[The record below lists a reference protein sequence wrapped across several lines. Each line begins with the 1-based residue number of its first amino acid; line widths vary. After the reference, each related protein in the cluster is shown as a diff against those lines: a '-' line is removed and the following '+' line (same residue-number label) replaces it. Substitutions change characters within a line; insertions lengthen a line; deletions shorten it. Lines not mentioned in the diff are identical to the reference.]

1 VTPDVPDNSAE
12 IGNKK
17 NQLENTQRGLS
28 ALESTRATLE
38 KSDKSNSSQLQEL
51 EASLATARS
60 RHEEESKIVA
70 DLRSRVSDQQE
81 KMKNLNMDTIAAE
94 SDLSAMR
101 SERDELEQALLRD
114 KEEIRGLQKKMREAD
129 EEKTTLKN
137 LLEKLKKETRQQK
150 GMVTIAKK
158 QLSTSEGNRDNAQK
172 DLDDFHKNA
181 QDEEEEEESRGRGL
195 GGGASAGLGALGGA
209 ALGAGAA
216 SAFGQHQERSASP
229 FGQAQSPVG
238 HEGAAGIALPATPQ
252 ALSPVATGAS
262 NRSNNPFDRLRTQS
276 RGPAPPGPQAQSP
289 PSASTPTF
297 ERSASP
303 VTRDVEAPQEEPR
316 SPGGTATGILA
327 GAGTAVG
334 LAAGVAV
341 AGASAV
347 FGAAKEAITGE
358 HSDDEEKKDVSEK
371 AVAEKDEDKT
381 PTAEE
386 SDPFG
391 APSHSSPIAGGQETD
406 VFGAVTGPT
415 QSGFSESAASD
426 SDPFGAPTS
435 AEPVSK
441 DLETDAFGA
450 SSPAQPDI
458 SAPPAAETDP
468 FGASTQTSFDNFDNG
483 FGDSFAAAP
492 TAAAGVAP
500 APSGNADFDSAFDDF
515 DDASAAPSESQVP
528 ETAGQMTAS
537 PERDA
542 MSPGLPVGIPKSA
555 LTALQSGSGLER
567 TDSTQAVAPASPKV
581 MPATGET
588 TPAEPAADRSV
599 TDEPTEELL
608 SSDEEDEGPEDLDAP
623 KRGYNSTN
631 QSQDDDDVPLASL
644 KSAAVAAPA
653 LASPVDAPKGRRS
666 APPPPASKSSTGA
679 APVPIDDFDP
689 FGAPSATAAA
699 AAPPTT
705 QPFDNDFGSL
715 PPGAAPAQAQT
726 TGPQTSKFDDDDFD
740 FSDMPPAR
748 VDDSEPPATITKNT
762 SAFDDEFAGFDDEF
776 ESVPTNPNSGSD
788 RSNLSK
794 SFEMVS
800 PSQGQPQQAQ
810 QPTGNTDEWGQP
822 AGQQLQ
828 RPAPPARGFSF
839 DDAFGGDFEPA

>member
-1 VTPDVPDNSAE
+1 
-12 IGNKK
+12 
-17 NQLENTQRGLS
+17 
-28 ALESTRATLE
+28 
-38 KSDKSNSSQLQEL
+38 
-51 EASLATARS
+51 
-60 RHEEESKIVA
+60 
-70 DLRSRVSDQQE
+70 
-81 KMKNLNMDTIAAE
+81 MKNLNMDTIAAE

-114 KEEIRGLQKKMREAD
+114 KEEIRGLQKKMKEAD

-150 GMVTIAKK
+150 GMVSIAKK

-181 QDEEEEEESRGRGL
+181 HNDEEEEEDESRGRGT
-195 GGGASAGLGALGGA
+195 GAAAGFGVLGGA

-216 SAFGQHQERSASP
+216 TAFGQNQDRSASP
-229 FGQAQSPVG
+229 FGQPQSPISPPS
-238 HEGAAGIALPATPQ
+238 AAGVALPATPQ

-276 RGPAPPGPQAQSP
+276 RGPAPPVPSAQSP

-297 ERSASP
+297 ENSESP
-303 VTRDVEAPQEEPR
+303 IARDGEAPSEEPR
-316 SPGGTATGILA
+316 SPVLGALA

-358 HSDDEEKKDVSEK
+358 HPDDQEKNDGSEK
-371 AVAEKDEDKT
+371 AVVDKDEDKT

-391 APSHSSPIAGGQETD
+391 ASHQSATGEQETD

-415 QSGFSESAASD
+415 DSGFSESKPID
-426 SDPFGAPTS
+426 TDPFGAPTS
-435 AEPVSK
+435 SEPVNK
-441 DLETDAFGA
+441 ELETDAFGA
-450 SSPAQPDI
+450 SSPAQPDF
-458 SAPPAAETDP
+458 SAPSAADTDP
-468 FGASTQTSFDNFDNG
+468 FGASTQSSFDNFDNG
-483 FGDSFAAAP
+483 FGDSFAAP
-492 TAAAGVAP
+492 SGAAAVAK

-515 DDASAAPSESQVP
+515 DDAPAQSTESQIA
-528 ETAGQMTAS
+528 ETGGQRTAS
-537 PERDA
+537 PEQDA

-555 LTALQSGSGLER
+555 LPNLRSELER
-567 TDSTQAVAPASPKV
+567 TDSNQAVAPASPTV
-581 MPATGET
+581 MPTTGT
-588 TPAEPAADRSV
+588 ATPAEPVSSSTRSV
-599 TDEPTEELL
+599 ADEPTEELL
-608 SSDEEDEGPEDLDAP
+608 SSDEEDDGPEDLDAP
-623 KRGYNSTN
+623 KRGYTSAT
-631 QSQDDDDVPLASL
+631 QLQDDDDVPLASL
-644 KSAAVAAPA
+644 RPAAVAAPA
-653 LASPVDAPKGRRS
+653 LASPVEAPKGRRS
-666 APPPPASKSSTGA
+666 APPPPASKSSTGMA
-679 APVPIDDFDP
+679 ATPIDDFDP

-699 AAPPTT
+699 AAPPTS

-715 PPGAAPAQAQT
+715 PPGAAPAQSQT

-740 FSDMPPAR
+740 FSDMPPAQ
-748 VDDSEPPATITKNT
+748 VDNSEPPTAMTKNT

-788 RSNLSK
+788 RSNMSK

-800 PSQGQPQQAQ
+800 PPQAQPPAQQAQ
-810 QPTGNTDEWGQP
+810 QVGGNTDEWGQP
-822 AGQQLQ
+822 AGQQQLQ
-828 RPAPPARGFSF
+828 RPAPPASGFSF